1 MAPEILS
8 GTLSDKTDVYSFGI
22 LLLEIVSGRKNNQ
35 FDSLS
40 NDGATNIGIGGY
52 ASIFHFISYHPVLSI
67 LYLLNSIIFLT
78 T

>member
-8 GTLSDKTDVYSFGI
+8 VTLSDKTDVYSFGI
-22 LLLEIVSGRKNNQ
+22 PLLEIVSGRKNYQ

-52 ASIFHFISYHPVLSI
+52 VM
-67 LYLLNSIIFLT
+67 
-78 T
+78 